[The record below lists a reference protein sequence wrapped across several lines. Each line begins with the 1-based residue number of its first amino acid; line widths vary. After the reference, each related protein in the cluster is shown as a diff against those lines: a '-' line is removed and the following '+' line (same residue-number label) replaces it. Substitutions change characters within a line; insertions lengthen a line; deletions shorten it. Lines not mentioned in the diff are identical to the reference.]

1 MIKQFLKLM
10 VIAIL
15 FSRIEVVAKAQKLTH
30 RYNSIAQVK
39 QFDPET
45 AQLNLVLPYW
55 AEVIL
60 KSDGSDAQSKSGN
73 LVSIDYENQ
82 QIQLA
87 INQETDLINIT
98 SIKQILFKGPVE
110 LKGRGRVYIRD
121 IRGSMLINPIPL
133 VEKLSNFQLINPSTG
148 TAKLQ
153 LTSIPN
159 TENLVQDAYYI
170 VREIS
175 FESPETIN
183 IKYELQP

>member
-15 FSRIEVVAKAQKLTH
+15 FSRIEAVAKAQKLTN

-39 QFDPET
+39 QFEPET

-55 AEVIL
+55 AKVIL

-87 INQETDLINIT
+87 INQETDFINIS
-98 SIKQILFKGPVE
+98 SIQQISFRGFVV
-110 LKGRGRVYIRD
+110 LKGREIYIRGTN
-121 IRGSMLINPIPL
+121 RINQIPL

-153 LTSIPN
+153 LTSIPDP
-159 TENLVQDAYYI
+159 ENLAQDAYYI

-175 FESPETIN
+175 FESPEIIN
-183 IKYELQP
+183 IKYEVQP